1 MIDRSLSLQVNP
13 LDAPVLQS
21 LMAHAESIGK
31 SVAEMFQ
38 ELKNQ
43 DRPLALK
50 VNDEQV
56 VMVLDEDSYARL
68 VNEAT
73 RSEKEKLRQLLVEGL
88 NSGPGKPMTSAD
100 WDALREEVK
109 RRAENQSGS

>member
-38 ELKNQ
+38 ELKDH

-56 VMVLDEDSYARL
+56 VMVLDEDSYTRL
-68 VNEAT
+68 VNDA
-73 RSEKEKLRQLLVEGL
+73 RQNEKEKLRQLLLEGL
-88 NSGPGKPMTSAD
+88 NSEAVSMKQAD
-100 WDALREEVK
+100 WDAMREEVK
-109 RRAENQSGS
+109 RRAEHSSRS